1 MLRCATSLVFKT
13 EGGHGCFAP
22 TTAYELRLLEGLW
35 RDYPR
40 GSAERLLSGHGLVNL
55 YRAICVVEGK
65 AVLDLTP
72 AQISELASTQPES
85 LCARS
90 VELFCEL
97 LGAFAGDTVLMH
109 GSWDGVYLAGGVT
122 QKLLPWIQRSGF
134 RTRRSETSRG
144 G

>member
-1 MLRCATSLVFKT
+1 MRISDWSSDVCSSDL
-13 EGGHGCFAP
+13 GHVGFAP
-22 TTAYELRLLEGLW
+22 TTAYELRLLEVLW

-40 GSAERLLSGHGLVNL
+40 VSAERLLSGHGLVNL

-109 GSWDGVYLAGGVT
+109 GSWDGDR
-122 QKLLPWIQRSGF
+122 KS
-134 RTRRSETSRG
+134 TRLNSSH
-144 G
+144 